1 MVNASIEIQCDDNE
15 TNNFTENVPDVGYPF
30 FHLHKKKSEIVQL
43 LFYIRAFEKTTR
55 KK

>member
-30 FHLHKKKSEIVQL
+30 FTYKK
-43 LFYIRAFEKTTR
+43 IRNCATVILYQSI
-55 KK
+55 